1 MAARRRGGRLSSGS
15 LPEAGRPMRVLI
27 TGVAGFVG
35 RHLAAQLVDEG
46 EHEVWGLAR
55 PGRDLD
61 GLGSRIRL
69 IEADL
74 QQRDLVDAALVQAR
88 PDAIYHL
95 ASQSSV
101 AKSLKDPLPTIVNNV
116 VGQVNLLEAC
126 VKHARDAR
134 ILVIGSNEEYGL
146 TDPDELPIRE
156 TKELRPISPY
166 AVSKVAQNLLGHQY
180 FATHGLQIVRVR
192 PFVHTGP
199 GQASNFVTPAFSRQI
214 AEMELGRREPRMKVG
229 FLDGQRDFTDVRDVA
244 RGYRLL
250 IERGEPGEVYNLGT
264 GVPRSIRSILD
275 GLLALTSV
283 RPVVETDPSLIR
295 PLEVPVQY
303 PDCSKIRAATGWE
316 PLIPFDQTLRD
327 VLDDWRAR
335 VQRSTPS

>member
-1 MAARRRGGRLSSGS
+1 
-15 LPEAGRPMRVLI
+15 MRVLI

-35 RHLAAQLVDEG
+35 RHLAAQLIEAG

-55 PGRDLD
+55 PGHETD
-61 GLGSRIRL
+61 GLDPRITL
-69 IEADL
+69 IQADL
-74 QQRDLVDAALVQAR
+74 QQRELVDRAITQAR
-88 PDAIYHL
+88 PEAIYHL

-126 VKHARDAR
+126 AEHARDVR

-146 TDPDELPIRE
+146 TRPDELPIRE
-156 TKELRPISPY
+156 TKELRPISAY
-166 AVSKVAQNLLGHQY
+166 AVSKVTQDALGHQY
-180 FATHGLQIVRVR
+180 FATHGLQIIRVR

-199 GQASNFVTPAFSRQI
+199 GQASTFVTPAFSRQI
-214 AEMELGRREPRMKVG
+214 AEMEAGLREPQMRVG
-229 FLDGQRDFTDVRDVA
+229 YLDGQRDFTDVRDVA

-250 IERGEPGEVYNLGT
+250 IERGTPGEVYNLGT

-283 RPVVETDPSLIR
+283 KPVVETDPALIR

-303 PDCSKIRAATGWE
+303 PDCSKLHAATGWT
-316 PLIPFDQTLRD
+316 PLIPFEQTLRD

-335 VQRSTPS
+335 IRAERLT

>member
-1 MAARRRGGRLSSGS
+1 
-15 LPEAGRPMRVLI
+15 MRVLI

-35 RHLAAQLVDEG
+35 RHLAAQLLDEG
-46 EHEVWGLAR
+46 GHEVWGLAR
-55 PGRDLD
+55 PDREAEGLD
-61 GLGSRIRL
+61 PRIRL
-69 IEADL
+69 ISADL
-74 QQRDLVDAALVQAR
+74 QQRALVDRAIAEAR
-88 PDAIYHL
+88 PEAIYHL

-101 AKSLKDPLPTIVNNV
+101 AKSLADPLPTIINNV

-126 VKHARDAR
+126 TLHARDAR

-146 TDPDELPIRE
+146 TSPDELPIRE
-156 TKELRPISPY
+156 TKPLRPISPY
-166 AVSKVAQNLLGHQY
+166 AVSKVTQDMLGHQY
-180 FATHGLQIVRVR
+180 FATHGLQVIRVR

-199 GQASNFVTPAFSRQI
+199 GQAPIFVTPSFARQL
-214 AEMELGRREPRMKVG
+214 AEMEGGLREPRMRVG

-275 GLLALTSV
+275 GLLALSTAT
-283 RPVVETDPSLIR
+283 PTVETDPALIR

-303 PDCSKIRAATGWE
+303 PDCSKMHAATGWTPE
-316 PLIPFDQTLRD
+316 IPFEQTLHD

-335 VQRSTPS
+335 VRVGARRGVSAGADDVRS